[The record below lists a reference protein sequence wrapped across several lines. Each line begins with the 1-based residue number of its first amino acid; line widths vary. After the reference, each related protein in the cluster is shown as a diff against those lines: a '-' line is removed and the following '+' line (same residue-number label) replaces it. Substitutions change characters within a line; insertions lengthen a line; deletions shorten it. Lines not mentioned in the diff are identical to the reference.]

1 MMFRSACTRKLPNY
15 GATHAVT
22 DAFLRC
28 GLRRGRRALSLQL
41 QIWAEL
47 LMADLI
53 VIAYDTE
60 ATAEA
65 ARKKLFELQKEY
77 LIELGDAVVA
87 VRQPDGSVKLNQLV
101 NMTAAGAVSG
111 GMWGALIGLLFL
123 NPLLGAAVGAG
134 AGALSGRFTDVGID
148 DNFVKEAASAL
159 RPGQAAL
166 CVLVRKVTA
175 DKVLPAM
182 ATFGG
187 KVLSTNLSTEQEA
200 KLQEALKA

>member
-1 MMFRSACTRKLPNY
+1 MA
-15 GATHAVT
+15 
-22 DAFLRC
+22 
-28 GLRRGRRALSLQL
+28 SL
-41 QIWAEL
+41 I
-47 LMADLI
+47 I
-53 VIAYDTE
+53 IAYDTE

-87 VRQPDGSVKLNQLV
+87 VRQPDGQVKLNQLV

-134 AGALSGRFTDVGID
+134 AGALGGRFKDVGID
-148 DNFVKEAASAL
+148 DNFMKEAAGAL

-187 KVLSTNLSTEQEA
+187 KVLSTNLSNEQEA
-200 KLQEALKA
+200 RLQEALKV